1 MAYAESQIANQKT
14 GNLKFYAPFNERAVI
29 GWNLVGISKK
39 RFKKRIKQ
47 ELKVSTLD
55 IQIKRSG

>member
-1 MAYAESQIANQKT
+1 MAYAGSRTANQKT

-39 RFKKRIKQ
+39 SFKTADKAGIKS
-47 ELKVSTLD
+47 VHIGYLD
-55 IQIKRSG
+55 